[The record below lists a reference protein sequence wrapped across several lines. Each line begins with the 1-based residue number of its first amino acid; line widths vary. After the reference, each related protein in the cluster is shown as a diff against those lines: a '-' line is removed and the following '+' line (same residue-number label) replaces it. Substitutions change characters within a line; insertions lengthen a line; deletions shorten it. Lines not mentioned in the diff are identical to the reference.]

1 MRVNVA
7 CFVLTLRPEG
17 PCFYPKNRVLSHN
30 KHHLSPVSSRVSDQQ
45 QLVPLLVGESRD
57 SRQAHHT
64 SSRVFPPRM
73 ESPVRSVETGENGSS
88 GGGGGGAANQQDKQP
103 TAAGQAGA
111 GGAAAAETSPSQR
124 FEAKSYLE
132 RQVEELSCADEDEA
146 QEKVSQRLQFKQDQ
160 AQKKR

>member
-1 MRVNVA
+1 
-7 CFVLTLRPEG
+7 
-17 PCFYPKNRVLSHN
+17 
-30 KHHLSPVSSRVSDQQ
+30 
-45 QLVPLLVGESRD
+45 
-57 SRQAHHT
+57 
-64 SSRVFPPRM
+64 M
-73 ESPVRSVETGENGSS
+73 ESPVRSVETGKNGS
-88 GGGGGGAANQQDKQP
+88 GGGGGGANQQQQQQDKP